1 MPMIKSVFTFIS
13 IDIYLILMNI
23 IKYSNKY
30 TFYKNT
36 KDKFITLSLKIKSL
50 ENFMTYANF

>member
-1 MPMIKSVFTFIS
+1 MIKSVFTFIS
-13 IDIYLILMNI
+13 IDLYLIPLNI
-23 IKYSNKY
+23 IKISKKY

-36 KDKFITLSLKIKSL
+36 EVKFITLSLKIKSL